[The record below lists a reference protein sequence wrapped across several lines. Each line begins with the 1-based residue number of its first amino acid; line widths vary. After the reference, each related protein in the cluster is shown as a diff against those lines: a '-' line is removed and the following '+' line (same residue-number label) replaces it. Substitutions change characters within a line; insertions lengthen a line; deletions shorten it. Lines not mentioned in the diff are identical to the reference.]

1 MDRSCSVL
9 AALTHDRKLTTT
21 ALMIDEATMG
31 DPVKLPE
38 LQKPMQLD
46 IFSHRRLVGDNIV
59 IRMAY
64 PSAAP
69 PELPLDL
76 LPLVHNHYACNYSS
90 RGFGPL
96 GQPRL
101 WSSRRHS

>member
-1 MDRSCSVL
+1 
-9 AALTHDRKLTTT
+9 
-21 ALMIDEATMG
+21 MIDKATMG

-38 LQKPMQLD
+38 FPKPMQLD
-46 IFSHRRLVGDNIV
+46 IFSHRRLVEQNLV

-64 PSAAP
+64 PSAAS
-69 PELPLDL
+69 PELSLDR
-76 LPLVHNHYACNYSS
+76 PPCNQHHHACSDSS

-101 WSSRRHS
+101 WSTRRDS